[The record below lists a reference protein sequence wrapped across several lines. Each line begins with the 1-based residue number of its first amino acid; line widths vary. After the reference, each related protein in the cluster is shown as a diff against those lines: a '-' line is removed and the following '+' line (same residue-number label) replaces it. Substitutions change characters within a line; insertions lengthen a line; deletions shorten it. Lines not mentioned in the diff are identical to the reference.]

1 MKGAVNNTGAV
12 RSVENDGESPDTR
25 DQIIDRRRTEVAES
39 GFERNTA
46 GFGCNPKRPGV
57 IET

>member
-1 MKGAVNNTGAV
+1 VNNPGAV
-12 RSVENDGESPDTR
+12 RGVENDGESPDTR